1 MSRLTKT
8 PPSTMLEPETFE
20 EEEAEQ
26 EYVPQHPMLVLH
38 SQLAA
43 ASNIEK
49 DDHINNYVEVKPFE
63 AREKK

>member
-1 MSRLTKT
+1 
-8 PPSTMLEPETFE
+8 MLEPETFE